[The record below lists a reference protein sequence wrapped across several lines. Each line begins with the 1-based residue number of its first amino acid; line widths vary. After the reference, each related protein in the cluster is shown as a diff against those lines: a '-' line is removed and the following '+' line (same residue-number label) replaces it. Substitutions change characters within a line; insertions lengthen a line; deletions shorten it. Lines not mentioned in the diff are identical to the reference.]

1 MVSAVVR
8 CRCIR
13 KALKR
18 YDSAKSNSS
27 RETLKDLQRQKTINQ
42 KPYMS
47 KTQSIIK
54 NFSSTDEIDIA
65 FWLAQSRN
73 RVYNKNFMQIIEY
86 CYYI

>member
-1 MVSAVVR
+1 MVFAVER
-8 CRCIR
+8 FHCMM
-13 KALKR
+13 KAIKQ
-18 YDSAKSNSS
+18 YDSTKSNSS